1 MKILITGATGF
12 LGGHI
17 ADRLAADGHRLTCAV
32 RNPDSA
38 RQRRPAFDYAAI
50 DFNRATE
57 PERWLPLV
65 AGVDVVINAVGI
77 LREAPRQSFD
87 VLHTRAPSALFSA
100 CATAGV
106 RHVIQISALGA
117 DEDAQSRY
125 HLSKRAADDHLRS
138 LPVRSTIVQPSL
150 VFGIDGASARMF
162 GTMAT
167 LPLIPLPGRGDQCV
181 QPVHVDDVTDAIA
194 RLVAAPDAQFESGTR
209 VAVVGPSALTF
220 RAFLAS
226 LRPALGIRREPRFL
240 PFPDSLTTLGAKLAG
255 HLPGAFL
262 DTETLQMLRRGN
274 TADPRPMREVLG
286 REPRP
291 VADFVAPAL
300 AEPLRLRAQLGW
312 LLPVLRLSIA
322 FVWILTAIVSL
333 GLYPVDASYALLAQ
347 AGVPAAVRPVALY
360 GAALLDLALGALTLF
375 SYRRAWVWQA
385 QVALIVGYMLIIT
398 LKLPEFWLHPYGPI
412 SKNLPMLAAIWLLY
426 ELEAR
431 KWST

>member
-1 MKILITGATGF
+1 MKILITGVTGF

-38 RQRRPAFDYAAI
+38 RARRPAFDYVAI

-57 PERWLPLV
+57 PERWLPLL
-65 AGVDVVINAVGI
+65 AGIDVVINAVGI
-77 LREAPRQSFD
+77 LREATGQSFD

-100 CATAGV
+100 CAAAGV
-106 RHVIQISALGA
+106 QHVIQISALGA
-117 DEDAQSRY
+117 DADAQSRY

-138 LPVRSTIVQPSL
+138 LPLRSTIVQPSL

-162 GTMAT
+162 GTMAS

-181 QPVHVDDVTDAIA
+181 QPVHVDDLTNAIA
-194 RLVAAPDAQFESGTR
+194 RLVATPDKGGESGAR
-209 VAVVGPSALTF
+209 IALVGPRPLTL
-220 RAFLAS
+220 RAFLGS
-226 LRPALGIRREPRFL
+226 LRTVLGIRRRPRFL
-240 PFPDSLTTLGAKLAG
+240 PVPDSLTTLGAKVAG
-255 HLPGAFL
+255 YLPGAFL

-274 TADPRPMREVLG
+274 TADPSAIREALG

-291 VADFVAPAL
+291 VDDFVPPAL
-300 AEPLRLRAQLGW
+300 VEPLRQRAQLGW

-322 FVWILTAIVSL
+322 FVWILTAIVSF
-333 GLYPVDASYALLAQ
+333 GLYPIEASYALLAE
-347 AGVPAAVRPVALY
+347 AGVPAALRPAALF
-360 GAALLDLALGALTLF
+360 GAAVLDLVLGALTLF
-375 SYRRAWVWQA
+375 SSRRAWVWQA